1 MICTNCDYIVA
12 ICVLQSSV
20 CVAGNVVESDWFSN
34 DNPPTDLYV
43 TDSEGNRINSLTVP
57 MYSKIDTVLL
67 KCNGTRVTWSI
78 APALPQGLVIHY
90 SYGYISGTP
99 TESIPRTVFSLT
111 ASNEG
116 GNATIT
122 FPIEVVACRYGDYL
136 LPRIFGSQKGTF
148 EISQNGEVL
157 YNQLITSGDIV
168 AICIP
173 SGAYTYTFNCT
184 SSVSKPY
191 RCAFQL
197 EDEHFNYYL
206 KLYPLRYIPATGSFE
221 TVATKKP
228 ELSMKSVIA
237 AYPGQA
243 IREFIDVVGVHSNI
257 TVSPYLPDTLFI
269 DQSISALTGTL
280 SEQGVYYFT
289 VTASNKFG
297 NSSLAI
303 SIGLNDCPPS
313 YDLVVFKRPE
323 ITAIDTIE
331 FYDPKGNVLFD
342 NDFSYDDLTYNFCLK
357 EGSYTFNFGKLR
369 QGETG
374 WEETNPL
381 MIYDDMQLMSS
392 FLLDRDLASETRH
405 FSYAIPVR
413 KNSTFHFSQ
422 TSESKWT
429 SLKFKDAEW
438 KEGTH
443 EKWGSFTKE
452 HPSLY
457 LRKTFSIPSLAAFSH
472 LHVDIRTNERAIVYL
487 NEHTLL
493 STGVQVNYTRYTFLL
508 DKLVEGH
515 NILAVELHQ
524 IDTSFYQ
531 PISFDISLKVVTSNC
546 LAQNTGGVATDSD
559 PNPSEYF
566 PVVNAFDLDPKTY
579 WNVRTLPITAR
590 YTFPGNVT
598 RVVNTVKI
606 MNTVGDKPSSLR
618 IQAIDGNDIV
628 DLAAIESKTFM
639 LQGTYQYI
647 RFDNTKAYS
656 AYQIVFEKT
665 VNNNTMSVHDIR
677 FLACNP
683 LTCSKKWGLA
693 ASYVNSVV
701 QKSCPMFK
709 TGTKQMRCRNIDN
722 KPVWVEDL
730 SACNPRYPKKGVSYL
745 DWSVKLY
752 NITTDDVN
760 DVKPLMTTLITKNLR
775 VQEEEIG
782 YVLATDISTPEISI
796 LKLDIRFTFELEIG
810 DYILKHVKGMM
821 PDFNDLVKTYFKRLN
836 PNASGEIME
845 SPSLRIP
852 VNVGL
857 IVTISILVVIA
868 LCLGVYFKVR
878 LSKKTDGS
886 QPRTL
891 RKTYKKKRE
900 EDKGLLSEVLCVC
913 FPFL

>member
-1 MICTNCDYIVA
+1 MMEYDLPSIAY
-12 ICVLQSSV
+12 
-20 CVAGNVVESDWFSN
+20 
-34 DNPPTDLYV
+34 PPTDLYV
-43 TDSEGNRINSLTVP
+43 TDNEGNRIDSLTVP

-67 KCNGTRVTWSI
+67 KCNGTKVTWSVS
-78 APALPQGLVIHY
+78 PSLPQGLIIHS
-90 SYGYISGTP
+90 SYGYISGVP
-99 TESIPRTVFSLT
+99 TESIPKTLFSLT
-111 ASNEG
+111 AANED

-122 FPIEVVACRYGDYL
+122 FPIEVVACKHGDYL

-148 EISQNGEVL
+148 EISQDGEVF

-173 SGAYTYTFNCT
+173 PGTYTYMFNCT

-191 RCAFQL
+191 KCAFQL
-197 EDEHFNYYL
+197 EDEHYNFYL
-206 KLYPLRYIPATGSFE
+206 KLYSLQGVPASGTFE

-228 ELSMKSVIA
+228 EISMKSVIA
-237 AYPGQA
+237 AYRNQH

-257 TVSPYLPDTLFI
+257 TVTPSLPEGLVI
-269 DQSISALTGTL
+269 DQSISALTGFL
-280 SEQGVYYFT
+280 SEKGVYDLT
-289 VTASNKFG
+289 ITAGNKFG
-297 NSSLAI
+297 NSSISI
-303 SIGLNDCPPS
+303 SIGLDTCPQS

-323 ITAIDTIE
+323 ITAIDIIQ
-331 FYDPKGNVLFD
+331 FYDPEGAVLFD

-357 EGSYTFNFGKLR
+357 EGTYTFNFGKLR
-369 QGETG
+369 KGETG
-374 WEETNPL
+374 WDETNPL

-392 FLLDRDLASETRH
+392 FLLDQDLASETRH

-422 TSESKWT
+422 THDNKWT
-429 SLKFKDAEW
+429 SLKFKDSEW
-438 KEGTH
+438 KEGAQD
-443 EKWGSFTKE
+443 KWGTLTKE

-457 LRKTFSIPSLAAFSH
+457 LRKTFNIPSLAAYSH
-472 LHVDIRTNERAIVYL
+472 LHVDVRTNEQATVYL

-493 STGVQVNYTRYTFLL
+493 STVALANYTRYTFFL

-524 IDTSFYQ
+524 ANSSFDQ

-546 LAQNTGGVATDSD
+546 VAQNTGGVATDSN

-566 PVVNAFDLDPKTY
+566 PVAQAFDLDPKTY
-579 WNVRTLPITAR
+579 WNVRILPITAR

-598 RVVNTVKI
+598 RVMNTVKI
-606 MNTVGDKPSSLR
+606 KNTVGDHPSSIR
-618 IQAIDGNDIV
+618 IQGVDGNDIV
-628 DLAAIESKTFM
+628 DLASIESKTFM
-639 LQGTYQYI
+639 SQGTYQYI

-683 LTCSKKWGLA
+683 ITCSKKWGLA
-693 ASYVNSVV
+693 ASYVNTVV
-701 QKSCPMFK
+701 QKSCPIFK
-709 TGTKQMRCRNIDN
+709 TGTKQMRCRNVDN

-730 SACNPRYPKKGVSYL
+730 TACGPRYPKKGISYL

-752 NITTDDVN
+752 NVTTDNVN

-782 YVLATDISTPEISI
+782 YVLASDISTPEISI
-796 LKLDIRFTFELEIG
+796 LRLDIRFTFELEIG
-810 DYILKHVKGMM
+810 DYILKHVKAMM
-821 PDFNDLVKTYFKRLN
+821 PDFNDLVKTYFKKMN
-836 PNASGEIME
+836 PDASGEIMD
-845 SPSLRIP
+845 SPALRVP

-857 IVTISILVVIA
+857 IVTISVIIVVA

-878 LSKKTDGS
+878 LSKKADGS

-891 RKTYKKKRE
+891 RKTYRKKRE
-900 EDKGLLSEVLCVC
+900 EDKNLLSEVLCVC
-913 FPFL
+913 FTFMWCV